1 MNEKHYLLTWY
12 EQIVNLFDINKLKG
26 SDGISMLSID
36 ELDIYFRVLID
47 KYLEI
52 TFNIDK
58 AIECGELPQ
67 DILGEKY
74 V

>member
-1 MNEKHYLLTWY
+1 MNEKHYLLTMY
-12 EQIVNLFDINKLKG
+12 KQIINLFDINKLKG
-26 SDGISMLSID
+26 SDGTSMLSIN
-36 ELDIYFRVLID
+36 ELDSYFRVLIN
-47 KYLEI
+47 KYLEV
-52 TFNIDK
+52 TYNIDK